1 MTPDLEPIIATLV
14 PDEKRL
20 DFLPRHLGTLCVRI
34 ETLIFSILDQA
45 SPDYAGGFWEFFE
58 LSNGGFYIAPQ
69 TQRRLRMKWDDN
81 YFEREMSAG
90 AAGIAVTLFVLSTMS
105 LNLNSQRLAEKFHLL
120 RDFASDHPE
129 ASAIFGFID

>member
-34 ETLIFSILDQA
+34 EALIFNILDQA
-45 SPDYAGGFWEFFE
+45 SPDYAGGFWEFYD

-69 TQRRLRMKWDDN
+69 SDSRFRMKWDDN
-81 YFEREMSAG
+81 YFEGEMSAG

-105 LNLNSQRLAEKFHLL
+105 LNLNSQRLAEKFHC
-120 RDFASDHPE
+120 E
-129 ASAIFGFID
+129 SAWNNDPV